1 MEFYASFASQNE
13 FIGLSLVALG
23 LGVGILSGL
32 LGVGGGVLMTPALH
46 LLGMP
51 MPIAVGTTL
60 TQMMASSLTAS
71 IRHYRSKNLSIKLA
85 LTFALPAFVGV
96 HVGKKLLVYW
106 QSLELA
112 DQYSGLFYTV
122 LLFYMGV
129 VMLRRQRL
137 QSGSTVSAPRFHRL
151 RFFRSM
157 LASSPS
163 FTVYNPQATGGSDA
177 MIKVAATIPVSI
189 GTGVGLVSSLTGLG
203 GGFFYVPA
211 MLNLLGLSMRV
222 AVGTSVGTVFFGSII
237 GALSFGLEGL
247 VDYTVALVLAV
258 GSAIGGYLGAI
269 ATRYVKGQS
278 IRYLF
283 ILLVLSASAS
293 MGLNLLHYKFM
304 ANLLLF
310 SASSLVVLL
319 AVTNAAYHFWAER
332 KNAS

>member
-1 MEFYASFASQNE
+1 MEFYESFASQHE
-13 FIGLSLVALG
+13 FIGLSLVVLG

-32 LGVGGGVLMTPALH
+32 LGVGGGILMTPALH

-85 LTFALPAFVGV
+85 LAFALPAFIGV

-122 LLFYMGV
+122 LLLYMGI
-129 VMLRRQRL
+129 VMARRQKFK
-137 QSGSTVSAPRFHRL
+137 SENTDAAPRFRRL
-151 RFFRSM
+151 RLLRSM
-157 LASSPS
+157 LALSPV
-163 FTVYNPQATGGSDA
+163 FTVHNPQATDETDEK
-177 MIKVAATIPVSI
+177 IKVAATIPVSI

-203 GGFFYVPA
+203 GGFFYVPT

-222 AVGTSVGTVFFGSII
+222 AVGTSVGTVFLGSVI
-237 GALSFGLEGL
+237 GALSFGVEGL
-247 VDYTVALVLAV
+247 VDYTVALVLAL
-258 GSAIGGYLGAI
+258 GSSMGGYLGAS

-283 ILLVLSASAS
+283 IALVLAASAS
-293 MGLNLLHYKFM
+293 MGLNLLRYKFM

-310 SASSLVVLL
+310 STSALVVL
-319 AVTNAAYHFWAER
+319 AAIANAAYHFRAER
-332 KNAS
+332 KNAL